1 MNYKGFVKKYIFIV
15 FTTISLFAA
24 LSIIVDPYGVF
35 KSKLLKNDYQPNER
49 FIKVDYLLKNK
60 DKYNSYMFGSSRI
73 GNTDPKVIEEF
84 LPDSKFYNM
93 TTAVANIEDYKIILK
108 WMIENKF
115 NIKYLYVQID
125 LDNFYFHGHDN
136 NLLLRHHYNVDNSG
150 FWDFYSAY
158 LFKVPFKIIK
168 KKIKHNFKDNV
179 IIFDFYNTGMWRN
192 LQKEELLKNEP
203 QKYVKNELSF
213 HGGYGVSYKIGSN
226 YKEII
231 NDLSEIVKLCKS
243 HDIKL
248 IGFTT
253 PHNHNMMDTF
263 DKQSVLKFVN
273 DISQIMDFWYFSG
286 YNFITNNDTNYYET
300 SHYKE
305 EIGAEIAKTIFNKS
319 DNIDTFG
326 IFVTE
331 KNRLKVLKYISQNIE
346 NHRKK

>member
-136 NLLLRHHYNVDNSG
+136 NLLLRHHYNVDNSV
-150 FWDFYSAY
+150 F
-158 LFKVPFKIIK
+158 L
-168 KKIKHNFKDNV
+168 
-179 IIFDFYNTGMWRN
+179 DFYNSGMWRN
-192 LQKEELLKNEP
+192 LEKEELLKNEP
-203 QKYVKNELSF
+203 QKYVKNEFSF
-213 HGGYGVSYKIGSN
+213 HGEYGVFYKIGSN

-231 NDLSEIVKLCKS
+231 NDL
-243 HDIKL
+243 
-248 IGFTT
+248 
-253 PHNHNMMDTF
+253 
-263 DKQSVLKFVN
+263 
-273 DISQIMDFWYFSG
+273 
-286 YNFITNNDTNYYET
+286 
-300 SHYKE
+300 
-305 EIGAEIAKTIFNKS
+305 
-319 DNIDTFG
+319 
-326 IFVTE
+326 
-331 KNRLKVLKYISQNIE
+331 
-346 NHRKK
+346 